1 VDREIDGKFEIKQIG
16 KAAEDPAYD
25 RTVMYRKTQQPRAEP
40 LTRRDKRGIA
50 VIGVLLLA
58 VFAGLGIWAA
68 VRPGG
73 YGQSRDGCVTVT
85 APSSTGGA
93 LLHACGADAKAMCR
107 AAFTHHDK
115 LSLLTRPQ
123 CRLAG
128 LGLAPAPERSG
139 G

>member
-1 VDREIDGKFEIKQIG
+1 VS
-16 KAAEDPAYD
+16 AYY

-50 VIGVLLLA
+50 IVGAVILVVA
-58 VFAGLGIWAA
+58 AGLGIWSA

-73 YGQSRDGCVTVT
+73 YGASHNGCVTVT
-85 APSSTGGA
+85 APSSTGGG
-93 LLHACGADAKAMCR
+93 LLHECGAGARAMCR
-107 AAFTHHDK
+107 AAFAHDDR

-128 LGLAPAPERSG
+128 LGPGAAP
-139 G
+139 